1 VYELLI
7 INIVIVVLAHVTEN
21 LVYHFLVVHL
31 LLLLFLLTRDG
42 FLTIYLIYKEISEF
56 WA

>member
-1 VYELLI
+1 MYELLI

-21 LVYHFLVVHL
+21 LVNHFLVVLL
-31 LLLLFLLTRDG
+31 LLLLFLLTRDS
-42 FLTIYLIYKEISEF
+42 FFTIDLVHKEISEF